1 MNGILIGAA
10 PYLGLLSTS
19 SVNIPGG
26 RAGPAAREAVR
37 ADAFFGSG
45 VMNARRFAVRRVLR

>member
-26 RAGPAAREAVR
+26 RAGPAAREAVKRVKRGRVFREWRDER
-37 ADAFFGSG
+37 AA
-45 VMNARRFAVRRVLR
+45 

>member
-19 SVNIPGG
+19 SVNIPRG
-26 RAGPAAREAVR
+26 RTGPAAREAVR

-45 VMNARRFAVRRVLR
+45 VNAR